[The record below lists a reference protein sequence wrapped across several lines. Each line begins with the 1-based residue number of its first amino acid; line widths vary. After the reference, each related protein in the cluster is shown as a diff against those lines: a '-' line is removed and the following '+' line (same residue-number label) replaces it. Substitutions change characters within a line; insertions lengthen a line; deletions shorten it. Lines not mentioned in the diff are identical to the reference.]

1 MTKAVWGARIRL
13 AGIVALVLT
22 SVSCGDLARQGTAS
36 SYLVV
41 EELLAESGADPGK
54 FGATLFSDVFTIK
67 DNIPSVW
74 ADNGQVSLRV
84 AMKDPGSPSSPTT
97 VGANNFITLDG
108 YHVRYIRS
116 DGRNTPG
123 VDVPYPFDGSMTFTV
138 SGERTETF
146 VLVRHNAKEEAPL
159 RALVQ
164 SPVIIDTHAEI
175 TFYGHDQTGRAV
187 STTARIT
194 IEFGNFGDPKS

>member
-1 MTKAVWGARIRL
+1 MS
-13 AGIVALVLT
+13 LVLA

-41 EELLAESGADPGK
+41 AELLAESGADPGK

-67 DNIPSVW
+67 DGNPTVF
-74 ADNGQVSLRV
+74 ADNGRVSFTV
-84 AMKDPGSPSSPTT
+84 AMKDPGPPASPTA

-108 YHVRYIRS
+108 YHVRYTRA
-116 DGRNTPG
+116 DGRNKEG
-123 VDVPYPFDGSMTFTV
+123 QDVPYAFDGSMTFTV
-138 SGERTETF
+138 SGERTESF

-159 RALVQ
+159 AALTQ
-164 SPVIIDTHAEI
+164 SPVIIDAHAEI

-187 STTARIT
+187 STTATIL
-194 IEFGNFGDPKS
+194 IEFGNYGDPK